1 MDRRTVLTLGLLSA
15 VFATAASQRAL
26 SQSDLLIGTWKLN
39 LEKSKYSP
47 GPPPKSQTLNFQRAG
62 QDLQNTAETI
72 DAQGQATKIVFMH
85 IYDGKPHPTTGNP
98 LFDATTYTPVDDHH
112 VKWVRSK
119 ADKPVQTGS
128 NEISADGKTFTVS
141 TEGVG
146 PNGQP
151 VSSVAVYERQ

>member
-1 MDRRTVLTLGLLSA
+1 MNRRTVLALALLSA
-15 VFATAASQRAL
+15 AFTSAGSQMGRT
-26 SQSDLLIGTWKLN
+26 QTDLLRGTWKLN
-39 LEKSKYSP
+39 LEKSKFSP

-62 QDLQNTAETI
+62 QDLQNTAETV

-98 LFDATTYTPVDDHH
+98 LFDATTYTRVDDHH

-119 ADKPVQTGS
+119 ADKPIQTGS

-141 TEGVG
+141 TEGMG
-146 PNGQP
+146 ANGQP
-151 VSSVAVYERQ
+151 ISSVAVYEKQ

>member
-1 MDRRTVLTLGLLSA
+1 MNRRAILALGLLSA
-15 VFATAASQRAL
+15 AFATAGSQMGL
-26 SQSDLLIGTWKLN
+26 TQSNLLIGPWKLN
-39 LEKSKYSP
+39 LEKSTFTP
-47 GPPPKSQTLNFQRAG
+47 GPPPKSQTLNFKGVG
-62 QDLQNTAETI
+62 QDLKNTAETI

-98 LFDATTYTPVDDHH
+98 LFDATTYTRVDDHH

-128 NEISADGKTFTVS
+128 NEISADGKIFTVS

-146 PNGQP
+146 ANGQSI
-151 VSSVAVYERQ
+151 SSVAVYERQ